1 MCCGDGEVLLECS
14 ILVFW
19 SVGVA
24 VMVLVATEDLFG
36 GVLFGFGGGDAPT
49 TFLVAYGGDGVQLWR
64 WLGVWWLCLGWWCL
78 TELVTWW
85 GFGRVSFSGLEL
97 LRW

>member
-24 VMVLVATEDLFG
+24 VMVLVATADLFG
-36 GVLFGFGGGDAPT
+36 GV
-49 TFLVAYGGDGVQLWR
+49 
-64 WLGVWWLCLGWWCL
+64 
-78 TELVTWW
+78 
-85 GFGRVSFSGLEL
+85 
-97 LRW
+97 

>member
-1 MCCGDGEVLLECS
+1 VLDFGVLECWSCGDG
-14 ILVFW
+14 
-19 SVGVA
+19 VGGYGGFVRWG
-24 VMVLVATEDLFG
+24 VV